1 MSVYPERE
9 CRWFFFLTRRRL
21 FSTDDYFRGGLVTR
35 FRRGFSASLRQMA
48 NATSSPPPPSS
59 SRNVAPA
66 SRPVHRKQ
74 TRKLRRR
81 FIRKHTDLL
90 KNALTN
96 SRPIYTSERSTST
109 KLSKTFLYLKRT
121 ELQLILSRKYLNSNR
136 LVYWKLNSV
145 FENKMLKQNSVSFDS
160 VSSPQ

>member
-48 NATSSPPPPSS
+48 NATSSPPPPPSS

-81 FIRKHTDLL
+81 FIRKHTDL

-96 SRPIYTSERSTST
+96 SRPIYTSERSAST
-109 KLSKTFLYLKRT
+109 KLSKTFLHLKRT
-121 ELQLILSRKYLNSNR
+121 ELQLLILSRKYLNSNR
-136 LVYWKLNSV
+136 LV
-145 FENKMLKQNSVSFDS
+145 LKVRLCLRK
-160 VSSPQ
+160 